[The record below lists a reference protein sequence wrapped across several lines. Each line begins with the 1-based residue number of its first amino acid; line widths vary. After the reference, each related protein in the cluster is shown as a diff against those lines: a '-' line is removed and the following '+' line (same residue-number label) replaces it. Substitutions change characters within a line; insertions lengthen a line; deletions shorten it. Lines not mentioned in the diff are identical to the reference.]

1 MKIGMA
7 IAKMKLCNIVG
18 RLKDFD
24 TVVRSCCLQGDFH
37 PEQSTLALD
46 NVEEFLPIE
55 EYNPY
60 TKTLQTAVDVGVHS
74 DIALEYRPFDKLGL
88 SDEELAD
95 ALKKTES
102 EVNALNGRVR
112 TLSDDIARME
122 QGLTQLSH
130 LAGLE
135 ISLDDIFG
143 CKFFRFR
150 FGRLPKESLPK
161 LEVCD
166 ERDSVFF
173 FPLEE
178 DKDTYWGF
186 YVVLAKDCEKIDE
199 LFGSLYFEYINLLE
213 EAHGLPRDAMTT
225 VRKGLAEKAQALEG
239 AKSEVAVYW
248 KEHREAFLTQYS
260 KIKYLS
266 DSFELRRYAAK
277 CGDNFYV
284 FGWVPEKDAAA
295 FAAQFQ
301 KLQGVDCVIEN
312 TEEAGDIAPPTKL
325 VNSAAARPFE
335 NFVEM
340 YSLPLYNEIDPTPFM
355 ALGYA
360 AMFGIMFGDLGQGF
374 LILLVALF
382 MKFKKK
388 MFLGDIM
395 IRCSLFSMLFGFLYN
410 SVFGY
415 DSVLPFT
422 ILPVHKNEYVQAV
435 LLLAVGFG
443 ALVIL
448 FCMIL
453 NIVNGVRQ
461 KNPEKIFFSQNGL
474 AGMVFYVA
482 VLGALLLLMYFKVN
496 LLNPVYILL
505 LIVLPLV
512 LILLKEPLGRLA
524 ARKKDWMPEKKG
536 EYLMLSSFEMIEV
549 LLAFLSNTISFIRVG
564 AFILSHAAMM
574 LAVFTIGSM
583 TGNTNNP
590 VVLVIGNAFVIG
602 LEGLIV
608 GIQVLRL
615 QFYEVFSRFYD
626 GGGKPFEP
634 VRIKYDI

>member
-24 TVVRSCCLQGDFH
+24 TVVRSCCLQGNFH

-60 TKTLQTAVDVGVHS
+60 TKNLQTAVDVGVHS
-74 DIALEYRPFDKLGL
+74 DIALEYRPFEKLGL

-95 ALKKTES
+95 AIKKTES
-102 EVNALNGRVR
+102 EVNELNGRVR
-112 TLSDDIARME
+112 TLVGGIARME

-130 LAGLE
+130 LASLDL
-135 ISLDDIFG
+135 SLDDIFG

-166 ERDSVFF
+166 ERDTVFF

-199 LFGSLYFEYINLLE
+199 LFGSLYFEHIDLLE
-213 EAHGLPRDAMTT
+213 EAHGLPRDAMTAI
-225 VRKGLAEKAQALEG
+225 RKELAEKTQELAEAKAQ
-239 AKSEVAVYW
+239 VAAYW
-248 KEHREAFLTQYS
+248 KEHREAFLAQYS

-266 DSFELRRYAAK
+266 DSFDLRRYAAK
-277 CGDNFYV
+277 CGDNFYI

-295 FAAQFQ
+295 FAKQFQ

-340 YSLPLYNEIDPTPFM
+340 YSLPLYNEIDPTPIM

-360 AMFGIMFGDLGQGF
+360 VMFGIMFGDLGQGF
-374 LILLVALF
+374 LILLIALF

-415 DSVLPFT
+415 DNVLPFT
-422 ILPVHKNEYVQAV
+422 ILPVHNDQYVQTV
-435 LLLAVGFG
+435 LLIAVGMG
-443 ALVIL
+443 ALIIV
-448 FCMIL
+448 FCMLL
-453 NIVNGVRQ
+453 NIINGVRQ
-461 KNPEKIFFSQNGL
+461 KNFEKIFFSQNGL
-474 AGMVFYVA
+474 SGMVFYVSILVA
-482 VLGALLLLMYFKVN
+482 ILLLMYFKVN
-496 LLNPVYILL
+496 VLNPFYIVLFML
-505 LIVLPLV
+505 LPLV

-524 ARKKDWMPEKKG
+524 ERKKDWKPENPG
-536 EYLMLSSFEMIEV
+536 EYLMLSAFEMVEI
-549 LLAFLSNTISFIRVG
+549 LLSYLSNTISFIRVG

-574 LAVFTIGSM
+574 LAVFTIGGM
-583 TGNTNNP
+583 TGNSNNP

-615 QFYEVFSRFYD
+615 QFYEVFSRFYE
-626 GGGKPFEP
+626 GGGKAFSPA
-634 VRIKYDI
+634 RIKYGN